1 MNYVSFEPIGNYGN
15 IFFQYAL
22 MRLFADRCNMIPRL
36 PIFEQRHAEFL
47 NDMLSLEN
55 EGLYGGVNRMP
66 LYGEICRHGL
76 DPKDERNYLH
86 YWKGQKI
93 SRDAQLSGY
102 FQDSALYED
111 TELVKSYFNI
121 PEVDPID
128 GVCVSLRL
136 GSDFKSLGLV
146 QEPNSVLDILLGKL
160 DSLQFNNL
168 TIVTDTYDI
177 GYLNH
182 FAHFSPKVVC
192 RESCEPDKDFA
203 DIMSYKKL
211 IITNSTFSWWAAY
224 LGHAEEVYMPSD
236 YGTGYEYV
244 KLNDIPGKKVNHYN
258 VSYKSSRMNLF
269 K

>member
-22 MRLFADRCNMIPRL
+22 MRLFANRCNMTPRL
-36 PIFEQRHAEFL
+36 PTFEQKHQQFL
-47 NDMLSLEN
+47 NDMLDMEH
-55 EGLYGGVNRMP
+55 EGLYGEAMHKAPFGIHRMP
-66 LYGEICRHGL
+66 LFGEICQHGL

-86 YWKGQKI
+86 YWKGQKV

-121 PEVDPID
+121 PEVDPVD

-146 QEPNSVLDILLGKL
+146 PEPNGVLGVLDN
-160 DSLQFNNL
+160 LQFDNL

-236 YGTGYEYV
+236 YGTGYDYV

-258 VSYKSSRMNLF
+258 LVYS
-269 K
+269 